1 MFILA
6 LFKVLGL
13 KKNEG
18 DQSLNKHS
26 VYVNKMCFA
35 LYAGGV
41 FIQHLFYLNSF
52 QLHEKL

>member
-6 LFKVLGL
+6 LFEVRGL

-18 DQSLNKHS
+18 DQSLLKHS
-26 VYVNKMCFA
+26 VYINKMCF
-35 LYAGGV
+35 GSGV
-41 FIQHLFYLNSF
+41 FIQNLFYLNSF